1 MSGQGDHP
9 HVPEGYFTPHRP
21 IPTLPANTDQ
31 FLDSILASPPHQLNL
46 HDMELGDAAAAAVQ
60 QPQHRMEFSEERFLA
75 LQQLAEKQ
83 AKQIEEGNAFANQAA
98 TQLQESQRQLS
109 VAQQNVADLTSAF
122 NSLSTQGRPLTVT
135 SAPKKKPELPP
146 WDSKNVLVWIRRV
159 ESAYIR
165 AGVVDPRDKFAWME
179 SIFQVKLDP
188 QIDAYLYGNNTAQD
202 WSDFIAYLKL
212 QYGPTIRQKAQ
223 KLMGEIPRHDLK
235 PSQWLLQLKEDVKDV
250 DIDHVLKEHLLKTIP
265 PRIRELLGKEIEGM
279 SSAEVAKLADDFFDR
294 QGKPLEKQTAPINHV
309 TTTPSAASSLLPPFS
324 SSSSSSFTA
333 AFSDD
338 DDTDVNFV
346 RKGGFRGNDRGR
358 SNNRGQR
365 SRSRPNLNRAP
376 INPSTASSSNGQ
388 QQAKQPSL
396 CRWHRMFGD
405 KSRKCVTDCS
415 KFKAFTAAQNA
426 GNGQGGR
433 RM

>member
-1 MSGQGDHP
+1 MSGQRNHP
-9 HVPEGYFTPHRP
+9 HVPDGNFTPYRP

-31 FLDSILASPPHQLNL
+31 FLDSILASPPHHLNL
-46 HDMELGDAAAAAVQ
+46 HHMDLGDAASASIQ
-60 QPQHRMEFSEERFLA
+60 QPQHRMEFTEERFLA

-83 AKQIEEGNAFANQAA
+83 AKQIEDGNAFANQAA
-98 TQLQESQRQLS
+98 SQLQESQRQLS
-109 VAQQNVADLTSAF
+109 VAQQSVVDLTAAF

-165 AGVVDPRDKFAWME
+165 AGVVDSKDKFAWME

-188 QIDAYLYGNNTAQD
+188 QIDSYLYGTNTAQD
-202 WSDFIAYLKL
+202 WSDFIEYLKL

-250 DIDHVLKEHLLKTIP
+250 DIDHVLKEHLLKTLP

-279 SSAEVAKLADDFFDR
+279 SSAEVAKQADDFFDR
-294 QGKPLEKQTAPINHV
+294 QGKPLEKQTAPVNHIS
-309 TTTPSAASSLLPPFS
+309 TTPSSSSLPLPPS
-324 SSSSSSFTA
+324 SSSSPAFTA

-346 RKGGFRGNDRGR
+346 RNGGFRGNDRGR
-358 SNNRGQR
+358 NNNRGQR
-365 SRSRPNLNRAP
+365 SRSRPSFNRAP
-376 INPSTASSSNGQ
+376 TTSSTTQSSNGQ
-388 QQAKQPSL
+388 QQAKQPNL
-396 CRWHRMFGD
+396 CRWHRRFGD
-405 KSRKCVTDCS
+405 KSLKCATDCS
-415 KFKAFTAAQNA
+415 RFKTFQSAQSS